1 MAQLKIWMP
10 EHSGV
15 RGPYF
20 GEGDLYM
27 VGIYVMEFFN
37 AVIKGTKV
45 LDSCDYYFDA
55 LPSSI
60 GERDLVCHLLAKQ
73 SRSIVA
79 NHTSNALGPGGSTF
93 FSSKSKAVISEIYM
107 TAVDGDANKSRLLAN
122 LIIHE
127 LMHNKIDA
135 RSSQDIVH
143 RIVGGRVSKGNIN
156 ASSTPSAADIAAMRA
171 RIADKVPQHLGNS

>member
-1 MAQLKIWMP
+1 
-10 EHSGV
+10 
-15 RGPYF
+15 
-20 GEGDLYM
+20 M